1 MTSGGSVVV
10 VVVLVVV
17 LVVVEVVLVVVA
29 ALVDGASTWTEV
41 VGGNA
46 VLGCSEDEQ
55 LVAMRSVAKVAI
67 NKCFIP

>member
-29 ALVDGASTWTEV
+29 ALVDETASGAEV
-41 VGGNA
+41 GEGSA
-46 VLGCSEDEQ
+46 VLVGSEDEQ
-55 LVAMRSVAKVAI
+55 LLPKRKAERTKRVRR
-67 NKCFIP
+67 FIP